1 MRRAAAPYPLH
12 AMADAAPQKSD
23 DEPVL
28 ARSQPL
34 ILPRHPPSPAAQSTA
49 PVRRPGASPSYEATG
64 SSSGTPMIERIL
76 TIRRDSTRETCIW
89 LVPIFSAISA

>member
-1 MRRAAAPYPLH
+1 MSQSCRAPTTPNS
-12 AMADAAPQKSD
+12 P
-23 DEPVL
+23 EP
-28 ARSQPL
+28 RSYHSSSE
-34 ILPRHPPSPAAQSTA
+34 PRPGPA